1 MTQRYFR
8 AASDDV
14 YESVRVGLNTKWMLP
29 NELGTVTCFSPAAT
43 GLRDSNGLLVL
54 AVESAWCEHP
64 DVDAVL
70 PDLLAGGVIQEIDRS
85 EYFAALPQSPF

>member
-14 YESVRVGLNTKWMLP
+14 YESVRVALNTKWMLP
-29 NELGTVTCFSPAAT
+29 NEFGTVTCFAPAAT

-70 PDLLAGGVIQEIDRS
+70 PSLLTDGLIQEIGMA